1 MASEMFKA
9 LKASAP
15 QAPTNIVNGDVLVVE
30 EIQGAGE
37 VSAARSV
44 MADTVP
50 RAAAGPRPKYKPVD
64 ASHVFVPPV
73 EEEPAREVPSNNY
86 DLVGDDIGAMPEPET
101 TRRKKPGRVPLYS
114 TNAQR
119 QKAYRERKAREAQES
134 LA

>member
-9 LKASAP
+9 LRAAAP

-37 VSAARSV
+37 VSASKTV

-50 RAAAGPRPKYKPVD
+50 RFARGPRPKFKPVD

-73 EEEPAREVPSNNY
+73 EEEVVREVPSNNY
-86 DLVGDDIGAMPEPET
+86 DLVGDDIGAMPEPEAT
-101 TRRKKPGRVPLYS
+101 RKKPGRVRLHS
-114 TNAQR
+114 NNAQR